1 MSWKWHVFGQSPH
14 LAPGLEH
21 IALQLIPMN
30 ETKVIIYLRLLKDYA
45 LVLGIVTA
53 TVTALSGCASTPLFD
68 VERTPSWST
77 QDGGNTFL
85 GKLVS
90 QVAPADSTLSGF
102 RVLDRGQSAL
112 QARLSLSEMAE
123 RSIDAQYFIW
133 NDDASGQILATSLI
147 RAAKRGVRIRL
158 LIDDF
163 YLDGRDDR
171 IALMNAHPLI
181 EIRVF
186 NPVRQRA
193 TDFGRALGFLA
204 NFGQLNHRMHNK
216 LYLVDGSVGI
226 AGGRNVGDEYF
237 GADDEFNMR
246 DRGVLA
252 AGPVVQALAA
262 SFDHY
267 WNSQWTVP
275 FEAVTYVQPSAT
287 EMKNA
292 MDVAKA
298 FAQSLKGFPYRI
310 EFNKETART
319 PIADVLRS
327 LVWAQAEVFY
337 DSLGSAGETET
348 PDFTR
353 VARSLQNVLKAT
365 REELLIQSPYL
376 ILRDA
381 AIEAIRRAT
390 AEGVRVSIMTNSMAS
405 TDMVSAQAWYGN
417 RRPQI
422 LASGARV
429 FELRPDAEM
438 RGDYSRR
445 SEQGVVPLALHAK
458 SIVADRKILYIGTFN
473 LDQRSALINSEI
485 ALIIHSE
492 KLANQVAESFFRD
505 VLPANSWEAV
515 LSPHGR
521 VNWIEENESGRVSH
535 DSAPLVSP
543 GRQLEA
549 ALMSILP
556 IESQL

>member
-1 MSWKWHVFGQSPH
+1 MAFTQPCLVERYTEAMIRPKF
-14 LAPGLEH
+14 
-21 IALQLIPMN
+21 
-30 ETKVIIYLRLLKDYA
+30 DA
-45 LVLGIVTA
+45 LVLALLIA
-53 TVTALSGCASTPLFD
+53 TVVALSGCASTPLFD
-68 VERTPSWST
+68 VDRTPSWST
-77 QDGGNTFL
+77 TDGGNTFL

-90 QVAPADSTLSGF
+90 KAAPADSSLSGF

-112 QARLSLSEMAE
+112 QARLSLSEAAE
-123 RSIDAQYFIW
+123 LTIDAQYFIW

-186 NPVRQRA
+186 NPSRQRA
-193 TDFGRALGFLA
+193 TSFGRALGFLA
-204 NFGQLNHRMHNK
+204 NFSRLNHRMHNK

-252 AGPVVQALAA
+252 AGPVVTALAA

-267 WNSQWTVP
+267 WNSQWAVP
-275 FEAVTYVQPSAT
+275 FAAVTDSQPSAS
-287 EMKNA
+287 EAEHA
-292 MDVAKA
+292 MDAAADFAK
-298 FAQSLKGFPYRI
+298 SLEDFPYRV
-310 EFNKETART
+310 EFNKEMVRA
-319 PIADVLRS
+319 PITDLLGS
-327 LVWAQAEVFY
+327 LVWARAEVFY
-337 DSLGSAGETET
+337 DSLGGGNNSAA
-348 PDFTR
+348 PDFTT
-353 VARSLQNVLKAT
+353 VARSLRHVLKGT

-376 ILRDA
+376 ILRDVG
-381 AIEAIRRAT
+381 IEAISRAT
-390 AEGVRVSIMTNSMAS
+390 AKGVRVSIMTNSMAS
-405 TDMVSAQAWYGN
+405 TDMVSAQAWYAN

-422 LASGARV
+422 LSSGARV

-438 RGDYSRR
+438 RSDYSRR
-445 SEQGVVPLALHAK
+445 SNEGVVPLALHAK
-458 SIVADRKILYIGTFN
+458 SIVADRKLLYIGTFN
-473 LDQRSALINSEI
+473 LDQRSASINSEI
-485 ALIIHSE
+485 ALVIHSE
-492 KLANQVAESFFRD
+492 ILASQVAESFFRD

-515 LSPHGR
+515 LSLHGR
-521 VNWIEENESGRVSH
+521 VNWIEERKSGRIIH
-535 DSAPLVSP
+535 DAAPLVSP
-543 GRQLEA
+543 GRQVEA